1 MKERNPLSATLDEPF
16 VADTCNLGRLKNR
29 LCKLEG
35 GTILF
40 CLNGWAQLTI
50 DLKKHEVVKNT
61 QIVLL
66 PNTVVSLD
74 GMSDDFKVSLFAFHG
89 EMFRE
94 ACLRFNTSFFRF
106 LKENPCYTI
115 PDEYTKSIYGL
126 MDAVNCIY
134 ADIDNRFRY
143 QIARNHLQS
152 FLLDVYDKCYRF
164 FPRQEI
170 EGGGDRQRQ
179 LFEKFIAMV
188 HENCLTE
195 REVTFYADKLCI
207 STKYLTG
214 ICKNVTGDSAKKI
227 IDNFSMLEIKVMLQ
241 GTELNIQEIAD
252 RMQFPDQSY
261 LGRYF
266 KRLEGISPIEY
277 RNLHNS

>member
-1 MKERNPLSATLDEPF
+1 MNPLSQIHAT
-16 VADTCNLGRLKNR
+16 
-29 LCKLEG
+29 
-35 GTILF
+35 
-40 CLNGWAQLTI
+40 WA

-74 GMSDDFKVSLFAFHG
+74 GMSDDFKGSLFAFHG

-134 ADIDNRFRY
+134 ADVDNRFRY

-170 EGGGDRQRQ
+170 EGGGARQRQ

-188 HENCLTE
+188 HDNCLTE

-277 RNLHNS
+277 RNLHKS

>member
-134 ADIDNRFRY
+134 ADVDNRFRY

-164 FPRQEI
+164 FPPQEI

-277 RNLHNS
+277 RNLHKS

>member
-40 CLNGWAQLTI
+40 CLNGLAQLTI

-143 QIARNHLQS
+143 HIARNHLQS

-170 EGGGDRQRQ
+170 EVGGDRQRQ

-277 RNLHNS
+277 RNLHKS

>member
-1 MKERNPLSATLDEPF
+1 MKERNPLSATLDEPL

-277 RNLHNS
+277 RNLHKS

>member
-1 MKERNPLSATLDEPF
+1 MKERNPLNATLYEPF
-16 VADTCNLGRLKNR
+16 IADTCNLGRLKNR

-40 CLNGWAQLTI
+40 CLSGWAQLTI

-134 ADIDNRFRY
+134 ADVDNRFRY

-164 FPRQEI
+164 FPPQEI

-277 RNLHNS
+277 RNLHKS